1 MTNIGTKKNGL
12 YLSQERGAAEF
23 LWQNIDHFLSSYMS
37 HRNKILTPIS
47 YIVLYFGTAAKK
59 GVKILRCDFLYFLYQ
74 NIGTVLPF
82 LYSEGKLI

>member
-1 MTNIGTKKNGL
+1 MVYIF
-12 YLSQERGAAEF
+12 SQERGAAEF

-47 YIVLYFGTAAKK
+47 YIVLYFSTAAVKK
-59 GVKILRCDFLYFLYQ
+59 GVKILRCDFLYFLYFLYQ

-82 LYSEGKLI
+82 LYIQKVN